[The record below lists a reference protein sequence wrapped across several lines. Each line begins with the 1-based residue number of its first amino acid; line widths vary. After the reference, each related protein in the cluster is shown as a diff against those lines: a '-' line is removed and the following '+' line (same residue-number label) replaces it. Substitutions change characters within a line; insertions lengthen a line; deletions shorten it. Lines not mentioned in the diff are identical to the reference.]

1 MYICTQQTNKQT
13 MTYKEFYTAAIKG
26 VENFKA
32 IDKDTMQ
39 FAYIMFHL
47 QFGENPKK
55 AVESS
60 LLLNAL

>member
-1 MYICTQQTNKQT
+1 

-47 QFGENPKK
+47 QFGEDPKK